1 MRNGKDIPQ
10 SLIEEVRA
18 AATGRPGLP
27 DEMSD
32 GVIVSM
38 LTAAWNHIYAEG
50 YTDGFQD
57 QEGMEI
63 QADLLKAGDWAPRIF
78 IWMDGATEEQA
89 EQVLDL
95 VGDYV
100 HDNEPDGVTLT
111 IGATLAPGKS
121 SFPTR
126 GVSTN

>member
-1 MRNGKDIPQ
+1 MKQGKDIPQ
-10 SLIEEVRA
+10 SLIEAVRA

-32 GVIVSM
+32 GAIVSM

-63 QADLLKAGDWAPRIF
+63 QAEMLKQGEWAPRIF
-78 IWMDGATEEQA
+78 IWMDGADETQA
-89 EQVLDL
+89 QRLLEM
-95 VGDYV
+95 VGDYAETITP
-100 HDNEPDGVTLT
+100 NAVTLT
-111 IGATLAPGKS
+111 IGATLAPGKGY
-121 SFPTR
+121 FPTR
-126 GVSTN
+126 GASTN